1 MVDNVIKRGSCMKIM
16 DIKENEKELENLTL
30 VDGAIYEAV
39 EEVENG
45 VRLLDAKEALKSL
58 RKKYF
63 EQ

>member
-1 MVDNVIKRGSCMKIM
+1 MKIM